1 MPHEVRPGRYRHFKG
16 DEVEVLGMALHSET
30 REEFVIYKHV
40 TGQRA
45 GEPYWWVR
53 PIEMFY
59 EEVEINGKR
68 LPRFAF
74 VSDLHPAG

>member
-74 VSDLHPAG
+74 VSDFHPAG

>member
-30 REEFVIYKHV
+30 REEFVIYRHV
-40 TGQRA
+40 TSQRA
-45 GEPYWWVR
+45 GEPYLWVR

-74 VSDLHPAG
+74 VSDFHPAG